1 MSYDRRRPI
10 RLPDAIYRE
19 DGQIF
24 SVTIATAGRKPLFL
38 DIEFGKK
45 CVRVLEELHEM
56 RGNPVYAYCLMPD
69 HVHLLLG
76 STQSSSVVA
85 FVGAWKS
92 LCFHVSRKMGEANP
106 LWQRSFFDH
115 ALRRNEDEI
124 RTARYILANPVRAG
138 LVERANDYS
147 LSGSL
152 EFDL

>member
-1 MSYDRRRPI
+1 
-10 RLPDAIYRE
+10 
-19 DGQIF
+19 
-24 SVTIATAGRKPLFL
+24 
-38 DIEFGKK
+38 
-45 CVRVLEELHEM
+45 
-56 RGNPVYAYCLMPD
+56 
-69 HVHLLLG
+69 
-76 STQSSSVVA
+76 
-85 FVGAWKS
+85 
-92 LCFHVSRKMGEANP
+92 MGEANP